1 MLEYVAYALLGVVI
15 LGALLHVTMT
25 PEVEH
30 HPQRPKTQ
38 TF

>member
-25 PEVEH
+25 PEVE
-30 HPQRPKTQ
+30 PQRPKTPDL
-38 TF
+38 